1 MLPVPVAMPDAA
13 SLALRVTLTPFD
25 VTLKPPR
32 LMLLPA
38 CAVNVR
44 PGTPPMRF
52 RLVFV
57 RVISRCA
64 WSVIEVVRRLAL
76 IVATEMSESPP
87 GLSSKQIPV
96 KERQAGRGIPL
107 AEIVISSGSRRHL
120 PGLPFRALVSPLP
133 DARSPL

>member
-1 MLPVPVAMPDAA
+1 MLPVPVAVPDAA

-25 VTLKPPR
+25 VTLKLPR

-44 PGTPPMRF
+44 PGTPPMRLRF
-52 RLVFV
+52 VFV

-87 GLSSKQIPV
+87 TPGSLKQIPIGAV
-96 KERQAGRGIPL
+96 QIGKAAPL
-107 AEIVISSGSRRHL
+107 AEIVMSVGSSSQL
-120 PGLPFRALVSPLP
+120 PVLPFG
-133 DARSPL
+133 

>member
-38 CAVNVR
+38 CAENVR
-44 PGTPPMRF
+44 PGTPPMRL
-52 RLVFV
+52 RLVSV

-64 WSVIEVVRRLAL
+64 WSEIEVVRRLAL
-76 IVATEMSESPP
+76 IVLTGMSESPP
-87 GLSSKQIPV
+87 TLGSLKQISIGAV
-96 KERQAGRGIPL
+96 QIG
-107 AEIVISSGSRRHL
+107 
-120 PGLPFRALVSPLP
+120 
-133 DARSPL
+133 